1 VLISYKRISDNDL
14 QDCKREAEM
23 GMASALPKGAQRNKA
38 DRITW
43 FVERNPFAALGG

>member
-1 VLISYKRISDNDL
+1 MLINCKRIIGNNL
-14 QDCKREAEM
+14 QDGKREAEM